1 MKKIIYNIAIVLA
14 ASCLFASCEDDN
26 YDEPNSGIKGR
37 FIDAETSEVVPMPV
51 QGTSSIQIRMYERDR
66 YYSTGDD
73 YSQLPVITYPKID
86 GTYENSWMFSKQYI
100 LTLEQTNFYPVDT
113 MVVDLNAGG
122 LTDQDIKVIPYARI
136 KVNNAV
142 FENKK
147 LKVSYTITR
156 SKDDYKI
163 ENAFLAWHISPY
175 IDKMSGNSEEL
186 VTVDYT
192 NVSDKDILKNN
203 ARITNSELAVL
214 LDKSEEQ
221 VAADIAKLEADGVI
235 KGYSAIVDES
245 AYDPNSVF
253 ALIELKVT
261 PQSQSGFDEI
271 ANQIA
276 SYEQVESVRLM
287 SGAYDIIVAVNGAN
301 IRDISQFVS
310 QRLATID
317 AVQSTATHFVLK
329 VYKDNGIMISTDDK
343 DERGLISP

>member
-147 LKVSYTITR
+147 
-156 SKDDYKI
+156 
-163 ENAFLAWHISPY
+163 
-175 IDKMSGNSEEL
+175 
-186 VTVDYT
+186 
-192 NVSDKDILKNN
+192 
-203 ARITNSELAVL
+203 
-214 LDKSEEQ
+214 
-221 VAADIAKLEADGVI
+221 
-235 KGYSAIVDES
+235 
-245 AYDPNSVF
+245 
-253 ALIELKVT
+253 
-261 PQSQSGFDEI
+261 
-271 ANQIA
+271 
-276 SYEQVESVRLM
+276 
-287 SGAYDIIVAVNGAN
+287 
-301 IRDISQFVS
+301 
-310 QRLATID
+310 
-317 AVQSTATHFVLK
+317 
-329 VYKDNGIMISTDDK
+329 
-343 DERGLISP
+343 

>member
-142 FENKK
+142 FENK
-147 LKVSYTITR
+147 
-156 SKDDYKI
+156 
-163 ENAFLAWHISPY
+163 NAFLAWHISPY

-192 NVSDKDILKNN
+192 NVSDKDILNT
-203 ARITNSELAVL
+203 ILTQEIGLS
-214 LDKSEEQ
+214 
-221 VAADIAKLEADGVI
+221 
-235 KGYSAIVDES
+235 ES
-245 AYDPNSVF
+245 ASFNNKDKQAIMKGNGNKMYIRVGVTTNG
-253 ALIELKVT
+253 KVNYSEVV
-261 PQSQSGFDEI
+261 PVD
-271 ANQIA
+271 
-276 SYEQVESVRLM
+276 
-287 SGAYDIIVAVNGAN
+287 
-301 IRDISQFVS
+301 VS
-310 QRLATID
+310 
-317 AVQSTATHFVLK
+317 F
-329 VYKDNGIMISTDDK
+329 
-343 DERGLISP
+343 

>member
-1 MKKIIYNIAIVLA
+1 
-14 ASCLFASCEDDN
+14 
-26 YDEPNSGIKGR
+26 
-37 FIDAETSEVVPMPV
+37 
-51 QGTSSIQIRMYERDR
+51 MYERDR

-86 GTYENSWMFSKQYI
+86 GIYENSWMFSKQYI

-192 NVSDKDILKNN
+192 NVSDKDILNT
-203 ARITNSELAVL
+203 ILTQEIGLS
-214 LDKSEEQ
+214 
-221 VAADIAKLEADGVI
+221 
-235 KGYSAIVDES
+235 ES
-245 AYDPNSVF
+245 ASFNNKDKQAIMKGNGNRMYIRVGVTTNG
-253 ALIELKVT
+253 KVNYSEVV
-261 PQSQSGFDEI
+261 PVD
-271 ANQIA
+271 
-276 SYEQVESVRLM
+276 
-287 SGAYDIIVAVNGAN
+287 
-301 IRDISQFVS
+301 VS
-310 QRLATID
+310 
-317 AVQSTATHFVLK
+317 F
-329 VYKDNGIMISTDDK
+329 
-343 DERGLISP
+343 

>member
-1 MKKIIYNIAIVLA
+1 M
-14 ASCLFASCEDDN
+14 SQD
-26 YDEPNSGIKGR
+26 R
-37 FIDAETSEVVPMPV
+37 MMPV

-136 KVNNAV
+136 DVNNAV

-192 NVSDKDILKNN
+192 NVSDKDILN
-203 ARITNSELAVL
+203 TVL
-214 LDKSEEQ
+214 TQEIGLS
-221 VAADIAKLEADGVI
+221 
-235 KGYSAIVDES
+235 ES
-245 AYDPNSVF
+245 ASFNNKDKQAIMKGNGNKMYIRVGVTTNG
-253 ALIELKVT
+253 KVNYSEVV
-261 PQSQSGFDEI
+261 PVD
-271 ANQIA
+271 
-276 SYEQVESVRLM
+276 
-287 SGAYDIIVAVNGAN
+287 
-301 IRDISQFVS
+301 VS
-310 QRLATID
+310 
-317 AVQSTATHFVLK
+317 F
-329 VYKDNGIMISTDDK
+329 
-343 DERGLISP
+343 